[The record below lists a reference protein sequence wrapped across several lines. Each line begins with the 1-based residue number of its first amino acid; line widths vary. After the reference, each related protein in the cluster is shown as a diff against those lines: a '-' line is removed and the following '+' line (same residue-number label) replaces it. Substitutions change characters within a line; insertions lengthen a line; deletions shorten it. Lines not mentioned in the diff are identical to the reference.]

1 MKYGFK
7 EKRIHMGV
15 FDFSVISIIGDY
27 KKTEKYIRWKFDDKD
42 FSSAK
47 WDMEYEPRGKVFFR
61 QGYVPV
67 L

>member
-1 MKYGFK
+1 
-7 EKRIHMGV
+7 MGV